1 MVKVGI
7 IGCGKIAQVRHIPE
21 YLDNPNAKLTG
32 LYDLNLQRAKELA
45 EKYPQLWKR
54 FQARREY
61 IINEYNIHL
70 GKNVLPMTSTLVYL
84 RPFLLNKQK
93 AMKMNR

>member
-1 MVKVGI
+1 MI
-7 IGCGKIAQVRHIPE
+7 KILKE
-21 YLDNPNAKLTG
+21 YRRRNNLT
-32 LYDLNLQRAKELA
+32 QKELA

>member
-1 MVKVGI
+1 MQNI
-7 IGCGKIAQVRHIPE
+7 IGENIKSFRKEKKITQ
-21 YLDNPNAKLTG
+21 
-32 LYDLNLQRAKELA
+32 KELA

>member
-1 MVKVGI
+1 MEENQFSVNLE
-7 IGCGKIAQVRHIPE
+7 KIRKS
-21 YLDNPNAKLTG
+21 NKLS
-32 LYDLNLQRAKELA
+32 QKELA

-93 AMKMNR
+93 AMKMNK